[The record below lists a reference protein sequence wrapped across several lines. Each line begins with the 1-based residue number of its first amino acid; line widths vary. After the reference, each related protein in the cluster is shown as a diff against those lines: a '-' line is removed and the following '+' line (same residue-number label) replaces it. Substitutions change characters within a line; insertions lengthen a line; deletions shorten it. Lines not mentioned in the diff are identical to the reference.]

1 MTDSLDTIVFTPVP
15 ESTHPVLKQLND
27 RIAELELTVTNQQ
40 ADIRLQRS
48 INYDKAIEF
57 SGFKQTVID
66 LLTEGIASGDITNE
80 LAEKW
85 AKDLD
90 IELTREILIS
100 GTISF
105 SGKANVS
112 IFADI
117 DRYSLMSEISVDSL
131 DVSAFGF
138 DLERFDYDLD
148 DIEAEDA

>member
-1 MTDSLDTIVFTPVP
+1 MTDNLDTIVFNTAP

-27 RIAELELTVTNQQ
+27 RIAELELSVINQ
-40 ADIRLQRS
+40 AETIAKFRS
-48 INYDKAIEF
+48 ANYDKDIQF
-57 SGFKQTVID
+57 SGFKQTVTD